1 MSEMNLSKQAIGAI
15 MMALQKSLMEQ
26 TDIVPVFEGFR
37 VKLSDEGLVVLNP
50 PLVKYN
56 EETSG
61 QYEEAVAEVDTE
73 QNVTSESA

>member
-61 QYEEAVAEVDTE
+61 EYQEIADQDDTE

>member
-37 VKLSDEGLVVLNP
+37 VKLSDEGLVVQNP
-50 PLVKYN
+50 SLVKYN
-56 EETSG
+56 EEVVDFEDET
-61 QYEEAVAEVDTE
+61 EEGESTQ
-73 QNVTSESA
+73 QNATSESA

>member
-56 EETSG
+56 EEVVDFEDET
-61 QYEEAVAEVDTE
+61 EEGESTQ
-73 QNVTSESA
+73 QNATSESA